1 MERSM
6 KFFAIFFS
14 FFFFVFIQS
23 ANCDNDIYFINSDE
37 TNYIGDEV
45 ICKGNVII
53 MYEGRIIS
61 AENVTYNQ
69 KTENVTAIGKVIL
82 KDEEQNVYFFDSLIV
97 HKNFESGEGKNI
109 KIIMKDKSRLAAKK
123 CILRHGNFELENAVY
138 TPCYECL
145 AFDELTWQAKAPKVY
160 LDLEDTIDYEN
171 LTLEMLG
178 NSVFYM
184 PYLSVPSPKIKRK
197 TGFLAPK
204 FSISS
209 KRGFSFLPQYFVNI
223 SDHQELILKPIITQ
237 KIGSVGWLYYGSR
250 FENGEFNID
259 ASITG
264 TKSVK
269 EADKKN
275 NNIDKKET
283 EKILKSGYRGHIFSN
298 FKYEIDEIWRCS
310 ASVNLASDRYYLRR
324 FPFLQNNDRVLESN
338 AILEGFDGRNY
349 TAVKTSTFQT
359 NMAGDEA
366 PRALPVMERNFST
379 DLFDGTLNID
389 AMLMNL
395 LFNHGREAKK
405 VAGNISWNKE
415 FIASYGHSFDLKIL
429 ATLKALNINEKTK
442 SNYDSFFEATP
453 QISLIWKWP
462 LLLSSD
468 LADVVFTPIVG
479 IIAAGNKKH
488 IDIFEEQ
495 FSEIDD
501 INFLEG
507 GKSLSQYNI
516 DYGSRIC
523 YGAKVS
529 AYKKGGGNLAYFTVG
544 RATDITD
551 ITKKPEATGMK
562 YKNSN
567 IVTALDLFFTDEL
580 MFTSSANY
588 STRKKEWLRF
598 RYGICA
604 IYKYFDTDFMIFKG
618 RQCSYN
624 PFFVQEQDLGKEE
637 EYRGSMF
644 GVGLKPIKN
653 LRIKGGLVFGSDKNK
668 LIKRS
673 IGMEYKNECV
683 NLDVTVEQTKYQ
695 TGDIKPETSFWFII
709 TLKNFG

>member
-1 MERSM
+1 MERSL
-6 KFFAIFFS
+6 KFFAIFLS
-14 FFFFVFIQS
+14 FFFFIQS
-23 ANCDNDIYFINSDE
+23 ANCDNNIYFINSDE
-37 TNYIGDEV
+37 TNYVDDEV

-61 AENVTYNQ
+61 AEEVTYNQ
-69 KTENVTAIGKVIL
+69 KNENVIAKGKVIL
-82 KDEEQNVYFFDSLIV
+82 KDEEQNVYFFDSLVV

-109 KIIMKDKSRLAAKK
+109 KVIMQDRSRLAANK
-123 CILRHGNFELENAVY
+123 CILKHGNFELENAIY

-145 AFDELTWQAKAPKVY
+145 AFDELTWQAKASQVY

-178 NSVFYM
+178 NSVFYL
-184 PYLSVPSPKIKRK
+184 PYLSVPSPKVKRK
-197 TGFLAPK
+197 NGFLAPK

-209 KRGFSFLPQYFVNI
+209 KRGFSFLPQYFINI
-223 SDHQELILKPIITQ
+223 SEQQELILKPIITQ
-237 KIGSVGWLYYGSR
+237 RIGSVGWLYYGSR

-269 EADKKN
+269 DAGQN
-275 NNIDKKET
+275 SLNKEET
-283 EKILKSGYRGHIFSN
+283 DKILKSGYRGHIFSN
-298 FKYEIDEIWRCS
+298 FRYEIDEIWRCS
-310 ASVNLASDRYYLRR
+310 SSVNLASDRYYLKR

-338 AILEGFDGRNY
+338 ALLEGFDDRNY
-349 TAVKTSTFQT
+349 TIVKTSIFQT

-366 PRALPVMERNFST
+366 PKALPVIERNFST

-405 VAGNISWNKE
+405 AASNISWNKE
-415 FIASYGHSFDLKIL
+415 FIAPYGNLFELKIL
-429 ATLKALNINEKTK
+429 ATLKALNVNEKTK
-442 SNYDSFFEATP
+442 TNYDSFFEATP
-453 QISLIWKWP
+453 QVSLAWKWP

-468 LADVVFTPIVG
+468 LVDAVFTPIIG

-488 IDIFEEQ
+488 TDIFEEQ
-495 FSEIDD
+495 FSEIND

-523 YGAKVS
+523 YGAKIS
-529 AYKKGGGNLAYFTVG
+529 AYKKDGENLAYFTIG
-544 RATDITD
+544 RTTDITD
-551 ITKKPEATGMK
+551 IANKPEATGMK

-588 STRKKEWLRF
+588 STRTKEWLRF
-598 RYGICA
+598 RYGIRA
-604 IYKYFDTDFMIFKG
+604 TYKYFDTDFMIFKG

-637 EYRGSMF
+637 EYKGSMF
-644 GVGLKPIKN
+644 DFGLKPTKN
-653 LRIKGGLVFGSDKNK
+653 LRLKGGLVFGSDKNK
-668 LIKRS
+668 LIKHS
-673 IGMEYKNECV
+673 VGMEYQNECT
-683 NLDVTVEQTKYQ
+683 NIDMTVEQTKYR
-695 TGDIKPETSFWFII
+695 TGDLKPETAFWFII
-709 TLKNFG
+709 TLKNLG